1 MYLKGT
7 FTSLYFA
14 ITSLASFLFCGLSII
29 NEKKNHKTIL
39 VKELWDHCKHT
50 SANLAITKDVLK
62 QQCRIQKS

>member
-14 ITSLASFLFCGLSII
+14 ITSLASFLLSII

>member
-14 ITSLASFLFCGLSII
+14 ITSLASFLLSII

-39 VKELWDHCKHT
+39 VKELWDHCKHM